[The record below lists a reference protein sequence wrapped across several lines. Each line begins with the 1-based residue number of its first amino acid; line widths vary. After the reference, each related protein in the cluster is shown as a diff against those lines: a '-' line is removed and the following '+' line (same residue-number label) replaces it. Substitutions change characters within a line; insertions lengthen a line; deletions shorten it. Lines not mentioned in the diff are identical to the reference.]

1 MSEKETLTSDQLAT
15 ELEEKLEA
23 GTGECTCSEVSDH
36 LFELLD
42 EQMPKEQ
49 EARLRSHAE
58 TCPHCNELA
67 EAEVHVREIV
77 KRSCCESAPSTLRE
91 KISSQISVFR
101 TTTS

>member
-1 MSEKETLTSDQLAT
+1 MSEREPDQFAI
-15 ELEEKLEA
+15 ELEEKMKDSA
-23 GTGECTCSEVSDH
+23 AECTCSEVADH

-42 EQMPKEQ
+42 AQMPKEQ

-67 EAEVHVREIV
+67 EAEVHVRTIV

-91 KISSQISVFR
+91 KISRQITVFK
-101 TTTS
+101 TTTN